1 MAHVSRRIST
11 DKSSFLVIG
20 NLLYISQT
28 RVNLGTHPVFRQGVI
43 HRIGRR
49 SSVKKVKRTEGK

>member
-1 MAHVSRRIST
+1 MDHFSRLIST

-28 RVNLGTHPVFRQGVI
+28 RVNLGTHPAFLRGGSTVQDGVQAL
-43 HRIGRR
+43 RR
-49 SSVKKVKRTEGK
+49 